1 MNSSIRSRYFW
12 PAAMLVTLA
21 LLAIGLVTVQSTSA
35 QSATAVINT
44 GALNVRSGPGT
55 QFSVVDVVY
64 QGQVVTMIARTTDNS
79 WVFIRT
85 PNVVDGWVNASYIIP
100 SVPINTLPIIGAI
113 TPTPTPPPTNTP
125 VPGTT
130 PTPVQPIYATAVV
143 NTGALNVRSGPA
155 PTYTILT
162 AVYQGDILVMLGR
175 NGDGSWIYISTPSN
189 VVGWVNAK
197 YVIPSIPIANLPI
210 IGPVAPTPVPGTATP
225 IPPTP
230 PPTAVPSSAVVTTG
244 SLNVRSGPGLSYS
257 RADGLDYGQYVTLM
271 GRNLDTTWIKV
282 TTPNGKQGWVN
293 GKYIATTL
301 NMNTLPVLT
310 QTGTGIVVTGVLNVR
325 SGPGPGY
332 SILTSAPYGANMTLL
347 GRTSDNRW
355 LRLRAPD
362 WTEGWANGAYIA
374 TSLDLNLLPVLAGPV
389 PTVPAVPGV
398 PPGIPPVVPPP
409 VDPGNTASLRACP
422 NTACAVTGSVY
433 SGLSVTATGRSA
445 DNTWIFVNVNNG
457 QQGWI
462 PAQYVVLAVPI
473 ESLPVLTT
481 PTG

>member
-12 PAAMLVTLA
+12 PAAVLVALA

-35 QSATAVINT
+35 QSATAVVNT

-55 QFSVVDVVY
+55 QFSVVDVVL
-64 QGQVVTMIARTTDNS
+64 QGEVLTMIARTTDNS
-79 WVFIRT
+79 WVFVRT
-85 PNVVDGWVNASYIIP
+85 PKNIDGWVNAQYIIP
-100 SVPINTLPIIGAI
+100 SVPINTLPIIGAV
-113 TPTPTPPPTNTP
+113 TPTPTP
-125 VPGTT
+125 VPGLT
-130 PTPVQPIYATAVV
+130 PTPALPIANVAVV
-143 NTGALNVRSGPA
+143 NTGALNVRSGPS
-155 PTYTILT
+155 PSFTILT
-162 AVYQGDILVMLGR
+162 TVYQGDVLSMLGR
-175 NGDGSWIYISTPSN
+175 NADGSWIYIATPSN

-197 YVIPSIPIANLPI
+197 YVIPSTSIADLPI
-210 IGPVAPTPVPGTATP
+210 IGLITPTPPPVVTATP
-225 IPPTP
+225 A

-244 SLNVRSGPGLSYS
+244 ALNVRSGPGLSYS
-257 RADGLDYGQYVTLM
+257 RVDGVDYGQYVTLM
-271 GRNLDTTWIKV
+271 GRNLDATWIKV
-282 TTPNGKQGWVN
+282 VTPNGKQGWVN
-293 GKYIATTL
+293 GKYIATTI

-362 WTEGWANGAYIA
+362 WTEGWSNGAYIA

-389 PTVPAVPGV
+389 PTAPAVPGV
-398 PPGIPPVVPPP
+398 PPGIPPVIPPP

-445 DNTWIFVNVNNG
+445 DNTWIFVNVSNG

-462 PAQYVVLAVPI
+462 PAQYVALAVPI
-473 ESLPVLTT
+473 ESLPVLN
-481 PTG
+481 G